1 MKVAYK
7 YRIYPNKEQEKQ
19 LMNILSSYNLL
30 YNIAVDIVKTYI
42 VREQR
47 KNQSFSTNIKDEDGN
62 IIIDEKTGEPK
73 KFPKYKFPSK
83 FNIVKM
89 IYHLKDEE
97 DCEYWNYVT
106 SEYVLNN
113 KEVIKERLRL
123 LPANCFNYIAVALRT
138 AIDQKFNKKVAK
150 RSKNKKVRTFTI
162 DGIEEVD
169 RTNLFYH
176 KFNWRDCKYT
186 YQCQHQSA
194 LKVGEGKKAY
204 FNIMKVGIAKM
215 IYHRPI
221 PMGSKFDAVTISRVN
236 NEWYVALGGL
246 ELPTPDVI
254 NKDNVKSSVGI
265 DINTDNYIVTSDN
278 ETFKNPIEKIKKL
291 KKAIKRMQR
300 RCGENKKD
308 AVTKSKRDYKS
319 NNFKKYLLKK
329 SKKELKVVRIK
340 KEMLNN
346 TTSYLT
352 HKYDV
357 IFTENL
363 NVKAMQKFNGKMTQ
377 KNNFYELFR
386 QLDYKALK
394 VGKIIHKV
402 DRFYASSQICSK
414 CGKVHPEMKKLSKRV
429 FRCECGNIMARD
441 LNAAINIKN
450 EGIKSLYNGE

>member
-19 LMNILSSYNLL
+19 LIDIMSSYNLL

-47 KNQSFSTNIKDEDGN
+47 INQTFSTNVKDENGN
-62 IIIDEKTGEPK
+62 IIMDDKTSEPK

-97 DCEYWNYVT
+97 DCEYWNYIT
-106 SEYVLNN
+106 SEYVLKN
-113 KEVIKERLRL
+113 KEEIKKKLRL
-123 LPANCFNYIAVALRT
+123 LPANCFNYIADALKT
-138 AIDQKFNKKVAK
+138 AINQKFNKKVAK

-194 LKVGEGKKAY
+194 LKIKEGKKAY

-215 IYHRPI
+215 VYHRPI
-221 PMGSKFDAVTISRVN
+221 PMGSKFDAITISRIN
-236 NEWYVALGGL
+236 NEWYIALGGL
-246 ELPTPDVI
+246 ELPTPEVI
-254 NKDNVKSSVGI
+254 NKDDAKLSVGI

-300 RCGENKKD
+300 RCGENKKNSE
-308 AVTKSKRDYKS
+308 VKTKRNYKS

-329 SKKELKVVRIK
+329 SKKELKITRIK
-340 KEMLNN
+340 KEVINIASAKLVKN
-346 TTSYLT
+346 
-352 HKYDV
+352 YDA
-357 IFTENL
+357 IFTEDL

-386 QLDYKALK
+386 QLDYKAIRE
-394 VGKIIHKV
+394 GKLYQKI
-402 DRFYASSQICSK
+402 DRFYPSSQVCSK

-429 FRCECGNIMARD
+429 LRCDCGNIMARD

-450 EGIKSLYNGE
+450 EGIKTLYNN